1 MKLELKSILI
11 CPSSSVELRAYAF
24 LAKFIML
31 DSKFKGNLTELL
43 CLAAFTELGY
53 QISIPYGDHAR
64 YDFIADINNNLYRIQ
79 CKTSSLEDEGVYS
92 FSCRST
98 AANHSRSASRSYSKD
113 EIDFFAT
120 IIDKQCYLI
129 PVEATGGC
137 SKRLRFVPPKNG
149 QKVGVSFASEY
160 LLETQLAKLKE
171 G

>member
-64 YDFIADINNNLYRIQ
+64 YDFIADINNNLYRILIV
-79 CKTSSLEDEGVYS
+79 LEGE
-92 FSCRST
+92 F
-98 AANHSRSASRSYSKD
+98 
-113 EIDFFAT
+113 
-120 IIDKQCYLI
+120 
-129 PVEATGGC
+129 
-137 SKRLRFVPPKNG
+137 
-149 QKVGVSFASEY
+149 
-160 LLETQLAKLKE
+160 
-171 G
+171 